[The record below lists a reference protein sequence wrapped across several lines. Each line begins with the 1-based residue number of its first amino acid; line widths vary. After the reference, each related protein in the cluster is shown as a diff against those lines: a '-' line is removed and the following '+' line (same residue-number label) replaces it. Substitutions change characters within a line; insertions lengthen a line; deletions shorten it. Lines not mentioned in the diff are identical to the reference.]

1 MKEAVVQSVRMVHGE
16 TCLRFIKE
24 FNAKCKLNEHLKV
37 LREVFLM
44 EAGHHMHQYAV
55 YLFKQLDRGHAVDN
69 LYMLNG
75 HF

>member
-1 MKEAVVQSVRMVHGE
+1 MKEAVVQSVRTVHGE

-37 LREVFLM
+37 LPEVFFM
-44 EAGHHMHQYAV
+44 EEGHHMHQYAV
-55 YLFKQLDRGHAVDN
+55 DLFKQLDRGHAVDN

-75 HF
+75 QF

>member
-37 LREVFLM
+37 LREVFFM

-55 YLFKQLDRGHAVDN
+55 DLFKQLDRGHAVDN